1 MDSIKISEQLKK
13 LASNNEKRTKSSQ
26 LNDVFNDVENALKSG
41 ISRQS
46 VIELLAENGLVISMK
61 SFESTLAR
69 LRGKRKKEIK
79 NSQVIAENPLKTNQ
93 TNDIFSQG
101 KITEYKPKEI
111 ITSDNDDDD
120 DGYTGKKLTR
130 KELADREIDA
140 MKNKQPNNPLL
151 RKK

>member
-46 VIELLAENGLVISMK
+46 IIELLAENGLVISMK

-69 LRGKRKKEIK
+69 LRKKRKKEIK
-79 NSQVIAENPLKTNQ
+79 NSQVISENSLKTNQ
-93 TNDIFSQG
+93 TNDISQG
-101 KITEYKPKEI
+101 KITEYKPKDI
-111 ITSDNDDDD
+111 ITYDNDD